1 MTNKTV
7 SKSVIIQGAL
17 LIIYKICLDYS
28 FAYFQAIF
36 DGKTY
41 SVDINYFKIINAWAF
56 LILIYFLINNSERN
70 DSPRFMLNL
79 IYIVALIPISTIYSF
94 ENKSAICFNGIFLM
108 MAFVAFVVIR
118 LDLKGKQIKE
128 IKEFKHYRLLFC
140 LAVIGSVATIV
151 LIMVFIVKA
160 KGLPQLTAL
169 DFSKIYTEVRT
180 GESFIDNRFI
190 GYLYNMTVLVL
201 IPFLFALSY
210 SKKKI
215 LPAIILVGVLFMFF
229 LYSGNKTTLFSVMV
243 LFGIGFVRIISRRDT
258 DIINCLSLGLSAGCL
273 SWVVTG
279 SNRIYDILIRRV
291 LLLPASLKFSHYEYF
306 CANDHLGVK
315 GTLIGKL
322 MNVNQ
327 YTTTGRVHRETFSLA
342 IGTMLGKDG
351 SNCNTGVLIEGFDR
365 FGLIGFLVMGI
376 VLIIL
381 LLAIRKFERNTSHV
395 IALLTM
401 SYFIYS
407 LNDGFITATAE
418 FPFILVLIMAIVI
431 RMEDKS
437 ERPGIK
443 R

>member
-1 MTNKTV
+1 MTNKLV
-7 SKSVIIQGAL
+7 SKSIIIQGAL
-17 LIIYKICLDYS
+17 LIFYKICLDYS
-28 FAYFQAIF
+28 FAYFQALF

-41 SVDINYFKIINAWAF
+41 SVDVNYLKILNAWAF
-56 LILIYFLINNSERN
+56 LILIYCLINNSDRN

-79 IYIVALIPISTIYSF
+79 IFVVGLIPISTIYSF
-94 ENKSAICFNGIFLM
+94 ENRSAICFNGIFIM
-108 MAFVAFVVIR
+108 MALVSFAVMR
-118 LDLKGKQIKE
+118 MDLRGKQIKE
-128 IKEFKHYRLLFC
+128 IRDFKHYRLLLW
-140 LAVIGSVATIV
+140 LAVIGSCGIIALIVAYLV
-151 LIMVFIVKA
+151 MQR
-160 KGLPQLTAL
+160 GLPHLTAL
-169 DFSKIYTEVRT
+169 DFSKIYTEVRS
-180 GESFIDNRFI
+180 GGSVIQNRFL

-210 SKKKI
+210 NKKKI
-215 LPAIILVGVLFMFF
+215 IPGIILVGVLFILF
-229 LYSGNKTTLFSVMV
+229 LYSGNKTTLFSVLV
-243 LFGIGFVRIISRRDT
+243 LMGIGFVKLISKRDT

-273 SWVVTG
+273 SWVFTG

-306 CANDHLGVK
+306 CVNEQLSLK

-322 MNVNQ
+322 MNINQ
-327 YTTTGRVHRETFSLA
+327 YTTTGRVHQETFSLA
-342 IGTMLGKDG
+342 IGTMIGKDG

-365 FGLIGFLVMGI
+365 FGLPGFLIMAV
-376 VLIIL
+376 VLIVL

-401 SYFIYS
+401 SYFVYS

-418 FPFILVLIMAIVI
+418 FPFILILIMAVVI
-431 RMEDKS
+431 RMENKS